1 MSAHRRRSGK
11 KKLGFQARGGTSH
24 GDWLGAPRPA
34 GKPRGISNEQA
45 KELGRLCRQH
55 RVPYNGNGMTAAQ
68 AAREIDRL
76 RSR

>member
-45 KELGRLCRQH
+45 KELG
-55 RVPYNGNGMTAAQ
+55 GSAASTA
-68 AAREIDRL
+68 
-76 RSR
+76 SRTTATA